1 MRFLLLT
8 VGALVLGS
16 GAALADPSSFQR
28 SCDDI
33 QVEVAG
39 DDAYITAQCKDRRG
53 RHKSAQIALTGYQ
66 NDDGFLKKKGHDRA
80 SFQRSCDQYWLDIAP
95 QAVFLNGNCRT
106 RRGDYRQSRVEVRN
120 IHNDDGRLVGR

>member
-16 GAALADPSSFQR
+16 GAALADSSSFQR

-33 QVEVAG
+33 QVEVADG
-39 DDAYITAQCKDRRG
+39 GAYITAQCKDRRG
-53 RHKSAQIALTGYQ
+53 RHKGAQIPLNGYQ
-66 NDDGFLKKKGHDRA
+66 NDDGFLKKKGRDRA
-80 SFQRSCDQYWLDIAP
+80 SFQRSCDQYWLDVSP

-106 RRGDYRQSRVEVRN
+106 RNGDYRQSRVEVRN